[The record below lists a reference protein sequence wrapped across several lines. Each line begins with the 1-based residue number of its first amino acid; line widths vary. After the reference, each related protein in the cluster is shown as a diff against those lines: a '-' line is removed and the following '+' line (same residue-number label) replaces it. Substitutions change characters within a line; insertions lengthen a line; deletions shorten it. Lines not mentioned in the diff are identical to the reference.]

1 MTDLVRDTALSN
13 ADTPYDL
20 LPFPRR
26 GIRRPDLAATVCDFL
41 IEESA
46 ALDEGRYN
54 DWLASLA
61 EGFLYQ
67 VPVPMLRED
76 PSLPRHS
83 ERAMLFEA
91 TKRVLSLKLGRVGLR
106 HAWSDRPGGATRHF
120 VGSVR
125 VFETTEAGRFR
136 VDSNV
141 LASWSRGRGE
151 TVFTSAARQDAIE
164 EQPGGTWWLLRR
176 RVLLDVEV
184 ATHEQ
189 LSIIF

>member
-1 MTDLVRDTALSN
+1 MTELVRDTAPSG
-13 ADTPYDL
+13 ADTPYEL
-20 LPFPRR
+20 LPFPGRR
-26 GIRRPDLAATVCDFL
+26 TRRPDLAAAVSDFL

-46 ALDEGRYN
+46 ALDEGRYHE
-54 DWLASLA
+54 WLARLA
-61 EGFLYQ
+61 GGFLYQ

-76 PSLPRHS
+76 PGLSRHS

-106 HAWSDRPGGATRHF
+106 HAWSDRPGGVTRHF

-125 VFETTEAGRFR
+125 VFETDEPLRFR

-151 TVFTSAARQDAIE
+151 MALASAARQDVIE
-164 EQPGGTWWLLRR
+164 EQPGATWSLLRR

>member
-1 MTDLVRDTALSN
+1 MTNLVRDTALSS
-13 ADTPYDL
+13 ADIPSEL
-20 LPFPRR
+20 LPFPRQ
-26 GIRRPDLAATVCDFL
+26 GIRRPDLTAAVSDFL

-61 EGFLYQ
+61 DGFLYQ

-83 ERAMLFEA
+83 ARTMLFEA

-106 HAWSDRPGGATRHF
+106 HAWSDRPGGVTRHF

-125 VFETTEAGRFR
+125 VFETDVPGRFR

-151 TVFTSAARQDAIE
+151 TAFASAARQDALE
-164 EQPGGTWWLLRR
+164 EHQDQTWRLLRR